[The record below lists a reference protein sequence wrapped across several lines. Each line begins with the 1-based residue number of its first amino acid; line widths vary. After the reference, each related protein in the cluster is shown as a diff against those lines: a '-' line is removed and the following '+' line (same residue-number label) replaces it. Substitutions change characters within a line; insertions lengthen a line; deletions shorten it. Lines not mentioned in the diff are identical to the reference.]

1 MVKKIISA
9 NYKFMCLSPEELL
22 DLIAQYADGLELAVD
37 HRKPYELNYLE
48 RLVDI
53 IGNYDLRL
61 QIHGD
66 SELPIAE
73 QRHFLDLLSG
83 YADKI
88 GQILVT
94 LHPIYDPDIEESQRL
109 TEEYFR
115 QAVDHVRGTNVKI
128 LIENLNDDMETNQRR
143 LKLGEIAHIQEGIP
157 GLDYTYDLGH
167 VIADGASALEDFADG
182 IRLKDA
188 IVNAHIHTTVD
199 GIDHQPFYDGDKNI
213 ALTAQVLPY
222 LDHLES
228 VVFEYNL
235 YKCRGETIKDR
246 IIDYLQSMKE
256 IDL

>member
-22 DLIAQYADGLELAVD
+22 DLIVEYADGLELAVD

-48 RLVDI
+48 RL
-53 IGNYDLRL
+53 
-61 QIHGD
+61 
-66 SELPIAE
+66 

-222 LDHLES
+222 LNRLES